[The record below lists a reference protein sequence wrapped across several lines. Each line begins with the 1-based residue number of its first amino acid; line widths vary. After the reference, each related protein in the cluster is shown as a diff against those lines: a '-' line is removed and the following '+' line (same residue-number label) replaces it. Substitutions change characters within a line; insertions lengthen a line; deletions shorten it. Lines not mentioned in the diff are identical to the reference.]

1 MKRMLLFLAFALI
14 SCTCADEVISQGEI
28 NEKELFVTNDDVIK
42 SECKPQCRQ
51 VESKFKALV
60 VGFDPQSGVTSCI
73 IVPKDDFSNTL
84 GINAN
89 TKNTTCI
96 DETNQTINDGFLS
109 SDIKPYRSS
118 LGYKPEQMTLTRFLA
133 GVVTLDP
140 AVVDFSQTKTT
151 GILHLKDPS
160 AIYGTN
166 TVDVQGRRELT
177 ATANN
182 LNKANLA
189 YYATLF
195 SNMSAVYTALQY
207 ILLVCIGGWFFA
219 VMAVRNANNKME
231 SSNEKQKILNTLLV
245 PVLAFAA
252 FFTPIPEDSGMTA
265 TPIQKIMRAGASL
278 SNTFADKLGTVGAES
293 YMQKLYGSVGAYT
306 WEKEKLYRE
315 NKKNYANIISAYEKG
330 YKECQDRFRNIS
342 SFLNTPEGTQKFDL
356 NSKGVENEKYTFR
369 GCQYI
374 EYRLSSFYSLNRE
387 NQVFLEA
394 LEKNLRNNELNTNLR
409 QIDESIGRRQNELG
423 WINSTILPGMVILIE
438 NISAIEENSVAN
450 KIIEDNKNNIE
461 KASRDRAKINQ
472 IERNKDSWMPE
483 SLANWIDD
491 NLVDAGDIAG
501 RLMGNLSY
509 TMLPGA
515 GELLSGLTLSDDT
528 IKMFTDKMPLLGK
541 IAGKAVKAGSFILAT
556 FLTALIY
563 SHILNSLPLAVAIV
577 AGALAFLGYI
587 IELAKYFY
595 VTPFI
600 TAFALTT
607 GKVNKIAEFL
617 VTGIALF
624 LKPILIVIFLY
635 FAIFIYG
642 LFNDIF
648 MIYAVEQ
655 LNVLR
660 ELQSQFWLTAVI
672 TTFQVILKIVGAI
685 GSMYIMWSI
694 ILKAPAWLFKMV
706 GLNDSAAAGFATEQ
720 LGQKLEKY
728 SFQL

>member
-1 MKRMLLFLAFALI
+1 MKRMLLFLAFILVGSWAY
-14 SCTCADEVISQGEI
+14 ADEVIRQGTI
-28 NEKELFVTNDDVIK
+28 NETELFVTNDDVIK
-42 SECKPQCRQ
+42 GECKPQCRQ
-51 VESKFKALV
+51 VGAKFKALV
-60 VGFDPQSGVTSCI
+60 VGFDPQSGITSCI

-96 DETNQTINDGFLS
+96 EETNQTVDDGFLS
-109 SDIKPYRSS
+109 NGLEPYKSN
-118 LGYKPEQMTLTRFLA
+118 LGYKPAQMTLTRFLA

-166 TVDVQGRRELT
+166 TVDIKGKRELT
-177 ATANN
+177 ATANS
-182 LNKANLA
+182 LNRANLA

-219 VMAVRNANNKME
+219 VMAIKNTNNKME
-231 SSNEKQKILNTLLV
+231 SANEKQKILNTLLV

-278 SNTFADKLGTVGAES
+278 SNTFADRIGTVGARS

-306 WEKEKLYRE
+306 WEKEKTYRE
-315 NKKNYANIISAYEKG
+315 NSKNYQNIIAAYERG

-342 SFLNTPEGTQKFDL
+342 SFLNTSEGTQKFEL
-356 NSKGVENEKYTFR
+356 NSKGIENEKYTFS

-374 EYRLSSFYSLNRE
+374 EYRMRSFYSLNRE

-394 LEKNLRNNELNTNLR
+394 LERNLKNNELNSNLR
-409 QIDESIGRRQNELG
+409 QIDESINRRQNELG
-423 WINSTILPGMVILIE
+423 WINSTILPGMVILVE

-450 KIIEDNKNNIE
+450 RIIEDNKNNIE

-472 IERNKDSWMPE
+472 VERNKDSWMPE

-491 NLVDAGDIAG
+491 FQVATGNMAG

-541 IAGKAVKAGSFILAT
+541 VVKAGSFVLAT

-577 AGALAFLGYI
+577 AGAIAFLSYI

-635 FAIFIYG
+635 FAVFIYG

-648 MIYAVEQ
+648 MIYAMEQ
-655 LNVLR
+655 LNILR